1 MRIELL
7 QGQTNVIRFPVE
19 RRAPA
24 TLDLMRELAPDVREV
39 LNVADALDLA
49 VDGIELRDDVDAATA
64 DYVLNHVITE
74 RGERR
79 RQALN
84 DILQPYV
91 ETAVTAARLA
101 HDKRDELGDAQQRL
115 AAAVSRGDWTGEL
128 EEQTDSVMYDAAQA
142 LVTAH
147 VKVEE
152 AEGAARAVGMAK
164 RGECWIPRREE
175 NDMAWLLDAQTAG
188 GRS

>member
-7 QGQTNVIRFPVE
+7 QGQTNVIHFPME

-39 LNVADALDLA
+39 LNVADALDLR

-79 RQALN
+79 RQAL
-84 DILQPYV
+84 DTILQPYV
-91 ETAVTAARLA
+91 EAAVVASRLA
-101 HDKRDELGDAQQRL
+101 HDRRDELGDAQQRV
-115 AAAVSRGDWTGEL
+115 AAAAGRGDWTGEL
-128 EEQTDSVMYDAAQA
+128 EKRTDVLMHDAAQA

-147 VKVEE
+147 VRVEE
-152 AEGAARAVGMAK
+152 AEGAARAIGMAR
-164 RGECWIPRREE
+164 RGECWIPRRNEA
-175 NDMAWLLDAQTAG
+175 DMAWLCDAQAAG
-188 GRS
+188 GQA